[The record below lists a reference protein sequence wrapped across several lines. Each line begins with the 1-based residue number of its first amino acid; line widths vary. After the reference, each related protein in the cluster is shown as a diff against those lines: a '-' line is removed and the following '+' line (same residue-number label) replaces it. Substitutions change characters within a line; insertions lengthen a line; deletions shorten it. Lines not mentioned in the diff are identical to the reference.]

1 VLTAYLVCLL
11 VGGVFVGLSV
21 FAGLGKD
28 TDTDKDFGK
37 DFDKSFDKGFEKD
50 FDKSFD
56 KDLDPSFDN
65 DFDGHVGDHGHGPAP
80 VHDAPISDA
89 ALAGHPSETRR
100 PRRRFRF
107 PKGRLF
113 LPFTSLRFWTF
124 GACFFGLTGVALT
137 QLGQVAEPTAMLT
150 SLAIGLGSGTATAW
164 LVRSLRQPVGAVG
177 GARALVGQVGELV
190 FALAPGQTSKVR
202 LRVPGRPPR
211 EILAVLGDA
220 DTRALPR
227 DTRVVVLDLRDGKA
241 VVEAAD
247 PSMYPTYAATLSAP
261 DQDAAAVQERPDEE
275 EA

>member
-1 VLTAYLVCLL
+1 MLTAYLVCLL

-37 DFDKSFDKGFEKD
+37 DFGKDFDKSFDKG

-56 KDLDPSFDN
+56 KDLDT
-65 DFDGHVGDHGHGPAP
+65 DFDGHVADHGHGPSHEAP
-80 VHDAPISDA
+80 LSDA
-89 ALAGHPSETRR
+89 ALAGHPNESRH
-100 PRRRFRF
+100 PRRRFHF
-107 PKGRLF
+107 PKARLF

-137 QLGQVAEPTAMLT
+137 QLGQVGEPTAMLA

-164 LVRSLRQPVGAVG
+164 LVRGLRQPVGAVG

-190 FALAPGQTSKVR
+190 FALAPGQTSKLR

-220 DTRALPR
+220 DTRTLPR

-247 PSMYPTYAATLSAP
+247 PSMYPMYAPMLTAP
-261 DQDAAAVQERPDEE
+261 DSDAAAVQERPDEE
-275 EA
+275 EDA